1 MDSSRDYMAQDLANQ
16 NQNSFTWLVGG
27 GVTSPSGFLAGA
39 SYGEIKNYGDEPRF
53 DVGILAGDKNCTTA
67 GMFTKSSVTGW
78 TVQRSKKL
86 LEERTL
92 FRGVVVNSGNANTMT
107 GAQGKLDANEMAS
120 LASAAL
126 ETDADFILNAS
137 TGVIGRAMPMNKIK
151 VAIDAIEMHHDGGDD
166 FARSIMTTDTTTK
179 QCAVK
184 FTVGDVEYV
193 VGGCAK
199 GSGMIHPNMATMLA
213 FLTTNAS
220 VHPEWLK
227 TTLVANVDRTFNM
240 LDIDMDTSTSD
251 TVLLFASNTV
261 GEQITSDEHPAAE
274 LLSRAIF
281 EVCRELVRNIAF
293 DGEGATVMIEV
304 VAKEAASENDAKLV
318 AKTIASSPLIKTMVT
333 GKDPNWGRILMAAG
347 RSGAEVD
354 PDLLYVEIAGTGV
367 FERGSPLDIDLDQ
380 LSAKMDTEEL
390 KIEISLGKGV
400 FEATAW
406 GCNLTKEYVSIN
418 ADYTT

>member
-1 MDSSRDYMAQDLANQ
+1 MDHDSANQ
-16 NQNSFTWLVGG
+16 SENSLSWLVNG
-27 GVTSPSGFLAGA
+27 GVTSTPGFLAGA

-53 DVGILAGDKNCTTA
+53 DVGILAGAENCTA
-67 GMFTKSSVTGW
+67 VGMFTKSSVTGW
-78 TVQRSKKL
+78 TVQRSREL
-86 LEERTL
+86 LGNGNS

-107 GAQGKLDANEMAS
+107 GEQGKIDSNEMAA
-120 LASAAL
+120 LASLVL
-126 ETDADFILNAS
+126 ETDSDLVLNAS
-137 TGVIGRAMPMNKIK
+137 TGVIGRTLPMKK
-151 VAIDAIEMHHDGGDD
+151 LKTAIESIDMRQDGGDD

-179 QCAVK
+179 QCAIK
-184 FTVGDVEYV
+184 FIVEDVEYV

-213 FLTTNAS
+213 FITTNAS
-220 VHPEWLK
+220 VGPDWLK
-227 TTLVANVDRTFNM
+227 STLTKNVDCTFNM

-251 TVLLFASNTV
+251 TVLLFAANKT
-261 GEQITSDEHPAAE
+261 GEQITNNEHPAAE
-274 LLSRAIF
+274 LLSQAIF
-281 EVCRELVRNIAF
+281 QVCRELVRNIAF
-293 DGEGATVMIEV
+293 DGEGATSLIEV
-304 VAKEAASENDAKLV
+304 VTKEAATENDAKLV

-347 RSGAEVD
+347 RSGADVD

-367 FERGSPLDIDLDQ
+367 FKHGSPMDVDLDQ
-380 LSAKMDTEEL
+380 LSVQMDTEEL
-390 KIEISLGKGV
+390 KIEISLGKGM

>member
-1 MDSSRDYMAQDLANQ
+1 MVHDPTNQ
-16 NQNSFTWLVGG
+16 NDLTWLVDG
-27 GVTSPSGFLAGA
+27 GVTSPPGFLAGA
-39 SYGEIKNYGDEPRF
+39 SYGGIKNYGDEPRL
-53 DVGILAGDKNCTTA
+53 DVGILAGVENCITA

-78 TVQRSKKL
+78 TVQRSRKL
-86 LEERTL
+86 LQDGES

-107 GAQGKLDANEMAS
+107 GEQGRLDAGEMAS
-120 LASAAL
+120 LASVAL
-126 ETDADFILNAS
+126 ETSEDLILNAS
-137 TGVIGRAMPMNKIK
+137 TGVIGRAMPMKKLKN
-151 VAIDAIEMHHDGGDD
+151 AIDAIQLNRDGGDD
-166 FARSIMTTDTTTK
+166 FARSIMTTDTTSK
-179 QCAVK
+179 QCAIK
-184 FTVGDVEYV
+184 FTVENVEYV

-220 VHPEWLK
+220 VGAEWLQNILA
-227 TTLVANVDRTFNM
+227 TNVDRTFNM

-251 TVLLFASNTV
+251 TVLLFAANKV
-261 GEQITSDEHPAAE
+261 GEQITSDEHPAAN
-274 LLSRAIF
+274 LLSQAIF
-281 EVCRELVRNIAF
+281 QVCRELVRKIAF
-293 DGEGATVMIEV
+293 DGEGATTMIEV

-333 GKDPNWGRILMAAG
+333 GNDPNWGRILMAAG

-367 FERGSPLDIDLDQ
+367 FRRGAPLDVDLER

-390 KIEISLGKGV
+390 KIEISLGKGA

-406 GCNLTKEYVSIN
+406 GCNLTKEYVAIN